1 MIFLKIAANAIP
13 TKRNIL
19 SVIST
24 VHNPL
29 EYLQPF
35 TIQLKMSIVSKDLQI
50 EYGLRR
56 FDR

>member
-13 TKRNIL
+13 TKRNNL
-19 SVIST
+19 SVISI

-29 EYLQPF
+29 GYLQPF
-35 TIQLKMSIVSKDLQI
+35 TMQLKMSIVSKDLQI